1 MFPTLET
8 ERLVLREI
16 NKEDAD
22 AVFSTFS
29 NDDVIR
35 YYGQEKL
42 KSIEEAEE
50 IIDIFAANYSRETWH
65 SVGH

>member
-42 KSIEEAEE
+42 KSIEEAEK
-50 IIDIFAANYSRETWH
+50 IIDIFATDLQWKTRH
-65 SVGH
+65 SLGH